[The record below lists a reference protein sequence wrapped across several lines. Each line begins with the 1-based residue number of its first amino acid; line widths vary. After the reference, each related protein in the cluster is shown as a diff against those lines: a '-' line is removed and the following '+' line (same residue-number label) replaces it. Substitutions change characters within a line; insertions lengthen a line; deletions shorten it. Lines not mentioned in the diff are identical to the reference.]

1 MLIAQVNLNPAA
13 SCPPPPRHTLYFLF
27 IQLFIRWFMGP
38 LPLPSGNTEL
48 RWFPTRADKRLHYL
62 VSFLHVLAY
71 TRAEFLEQFA
81 FISLSVWI
89 SSLQLLPRPTSIV
102 YPVHKRVHHKR
113 SRYALHI
120 LYVCVLLI
128 ALSLHLVVV
137 RLIDGMFVF
146 LMLICWTFILSR
158 QYVGCSICLYN
169 LVATQVCLN
178 IKKYTVSKF
187 SWRYGC
193 FFYNFGYSSSDKLTT
208 ILIKRLPVYLSVNS
222 IVIVELDSPC

>member
-1 MLIAQVNLNPAA
+1 MMTRRVTTHSEAAACYDLITCRLSLAYANSTSQFEP
-13 SCPPPPRHTLYFLF
+13 SCLMPPSPLTLYFLF

-48 RWFPTRADKRLHYL
+48 RWFPTRADKRLNYWVSYL
-62 VSFLHVLAY
+62 NVLAY

-81 FISLSVWI
+81 FISLGVSI
-89 SSLQLLPRPTSIV
+89 SSLQLLPCPTSIV

-113 SRYALHI
+113 SRYAMHI
-120 LYVCVLLI
+120 LYVCVHLI
-128 ALSLHLVVV
+128 AFSLHLVVV

-169 LVATQVCLN
+169 LVATQVCFY

-187 SWRYGC
+187 SWSYC
-193 FFYNFGYSSSDKLTT
+193 CVFTVLVTHL
-208 ILIKRLPVYLSVNS
+208 LIN
-222 IVIVELDSPC
+222 

>member
-1 MLIAQVNLNPAA
+1 MMKRRRVTTHSKAAACYDLITCRLSLAYANSTSQFEP
-13 SCPPPPRHTLYFLF
+13 SCLMPPSHTLYFLF

-81 FISLSVWI
+81 FISLVVSI

-113 SRYALHI
+113 SRYATHI
-120 LYVCVLLI
+120 L
-128 ALSLHLVVV
+128 
-137 RLIDGMFVF
+137 
-146 LMLICWTFILSR
+146 
-158 QYVGCSICLYN
+158 
-169 LVATQVCLN
+169 
-178 IKKYTVSKF
+178 
-187 SWRYGC
+187 
-193 FFYNFGYSSSDKLTT
+193 
-208 ILIKRLPVYLSVNS
+208 
-222 IVIVELDSPC
+222 